1 MRKGYRIAAAVV
13 CSAVLLVA
21 VTGCTRVRLQD
32 TPSTAVQTMHK
43 TVDLGGA
50 THLDTTLRMGVG
62 ELTLKSLDTS
72 VSAMSADFE
81 FAPTTWKPEV
91 TYSVS
96 GSDGTLLVRQP
107 ENIEISPL
115 KNARNNWTVRLAKG
129 IPTDL
134 RLGLGVGT
142 SDVDL
147 RGIDLESLD
156 VTTGVG
162 KTTIDLS
169 GPRARGLSGRIESGV
184 GDLTLRLP
192 ASVGA
197 RVTGGKDG
205 LGDFTADGVGVNSAG
220 WVNDAY
226 SGSGPKIE
234 IELKRGIGNVT
245 ILLVD

>member
-1 MRKGYRIAAAVV
+1 MRKGFAIVAAIACSMALLAAA
-13 CSAVLLVA
+13 
-21 VTGCTRVRLQD
+21 TGCTRVRLQD
-32 TPSTAVQTMHK
+32 TPSTRVEKMST

-50 THLDTTLRMGVG
+50 THLDTSVRMGVG
-62 ELTLKSLDTS
+62 ELSLKALDTTA
-72 VSAMSADFE
+72 SAMSADFE
-81 FAPTTWKPEV
+81 FSPATWKPEV
-91 TYSVS
+91 TYSVAE
-96 GSDGTLLVRQP
+96 GNGTLLVRQS
-107 ENIEISPL
+107 ESVGISPL
-115 KNARNNWTVRLAKG
+115 GNARNNWSVRLAKG
-129 IPTDL
+129 IPTGL

-147 RGIDLESLD
+147 RGMDLESLD

-169 GPRARGLSGRIESGV
+169 GPRTRGLSAQIVQGV
-184 GDLTLRLP
+184 GNLTLRLP

-205 LGDFTADGVGVNSAG
+205 LGDFNADGVSVNSAG

-226 SGSGPKIE
+226 SGNGPKIE
-234 IELKRGIGNVT
+234 IELKRGIGDVN